1 MSREP
6 EKESIINRLRR
17 ISPLSATSII
27 RHARRTVAGVP
38 EFIGVMMSHP
48 KAPKI
53 FSDAVK
59 IFLNDL
65 LPMAA
70 IHAAYAYLTYPEEE
84 KNNVEAHSIA
94 AIIGV
99 YFIYVLTALLLV
111 PQRLRLLAHTT
122 TLALGYPARFDDV
135 SQSAKARQLK
145 TNICDHCTAGRYV
158 KGEFRSAMIVYFA
171 LLGVVRV
178 MSGMPLLGW
187 LIAPGLQVLLNAQVV
202 GEYRLANDGVCDRHR
217 MVYYRQYPEF
227 FIALGL
233 CQFMVTRAIAWQ
245 FSFIPGVKMSDMESA
260 VTPVVLLYFMGLA
273 HHVYFPDP
281 VKEVTRRLHDPLSV
295 TRAAVSGLFD
305 LLIPGALKQFDRW
318 VMNQKKMSWKK
329 SACHEWLQ
337 YFQVFMTHR
346 CTKRSMQLFLPRM
359 YRDLDYFLQDWA
371 VRQYWPAVSRK
382 SLMAGKE
389 LLDRRDVILK
399 FGSMSEFYEAYI
411 KPMRQGATIA
421 NLAMM
426 IVLPPMSAALE
437 AMPYLA
443 MAVNYLGT
451 AVTLIGGI
459 ASVQS
464 GTKEVAMKAKE
475 KSKSVSD
482 FLSLFQGMPKGVVIL
497 LIGLL
502 RNEQFVTQ
510 FKAFLMRLQQK
521 TNECVTSQSGC
532 QARYVDED
540 ARHYAESFR
549 NILWDEDSRLPPQ
562 RSEADLIVVDEP
574 PRSPQHRIAPDDG
587 FDFATQDGTRYSE
600 PLFTRQPAEEDDGF
614 DFGTVDGKK
623 NSEPFFRK
631 TPSTE
636 PSFAYPQRATI

>member
-27 RHARRTVAGVP
+27 RHARRTVAGVH

-158 KGEFRSAMIVYFA
+158 KCEFRSEMIVYFA

-273 HHVYFPDP
+273 HH
-281 VKEVTRRLHDPLSV
+281 
-295 TRAAVSGLFD
+295 
-305 LLIPGALKQFDRW
+305 
-318 VMNQKKMSWKK
+318 
-329 SACHEWLQ
+329 
-337 YFQVFMTHR
+337 
-346 CTKRSMQLFLPRM
+346 
-359 YRDLDYFLQDWA
+359 
-371 VRQYWPAVSRK
+371 
-382 SLMAGKE
+382 
-389 LLDRRDVILK
+389 
-399 FGSMSEFYEAYI
+399 
-411 KPMRQGATIA
+411 
-421 NLAMM
+421 
-426 IVLPPMSAALE
+426 
-437 AMPYLA
+437 
-443 MAVNYLGT
+443 
-451 AVTLIGGI
+451 
-459 ASVQS
+459 
-464 GTKEVAMKAKE
+464 
-475 KSKSVSD
+475 
-482 FLSLFQGMPKGVVIL
+482 
-497 LIGLL
+497 
-502 RNEQFVTQ
+502 
-510 FKAFLMRLQQK
+510 
-521 TNECVTSQSGC
+521 
-532 QARYVDED
+532 
-540 ARHYAESFR
+540 
-549 NILWDEDSRLPPQ
+549 
-562 RSEADLIVVDEP
+562 
-574 PRSPQHRIAPDDG
+574 
-587 FDFATQDGTRYSE
+587 
-600 PLFTRQPAEEDDGF
+600 
-614 DFGTVDGKK
+614 
-623 NSEPFFRK
+623 
-631 TPSTE
+631 
-636 PSFAYPQRATI
+636 